1 MATAE
6 KKGRIQRN
14 TGSIK
19 YNFARKN
26 LDRISSNLE
35 TKLRPSTFDAGLK
48 LPVTRAIEIK
58 K

>member
-1 MATAE
+1 MTTAE
-6 KKGRIQRN
+6 KEGRIQRN

-35 TKLRPSTFDAGLK
+35 TKLRPSTFDFK